1 MIPRATENAVAATCR
16 PRACSWTTLAES
28 NYAYAVF
35 LHTAWLVV
43 YVSLWKYT

>member
-1 MIPRATENAVAATCR
+1 MIPRATENAVAA
-16 PRACSWTTLAES
+16 CSWITLAES
-28 NYAYAVF
+28 NCVYAVFF